1 MSTEADSSLER
12 NPAFG
17 LHPDR
22 IIIFS
27 RYAVPGQAKTRLIPA
42 LGAEKAAHL
51 QVLMSRHTLRT
62 AREYASKYSCDIE
75 VRFAGGEPNKI
86 ARQMGITAHYV
97 PQEGLDLGERLV
109 RAVRSAFQTGTQRV
123 VVIGADCP
131 DLNQED
137 LCKTFDKLSGHDL
150 VLGPARDGGYY
161 LIGLRA
167 DRPELFRGIEWGTQ
181 RVLQQTLARAQ
192 EAELRVSE
200 LPIRSDVDEPEDL
213 LICSRM
219 APLFSDVLPS
229 ARPGLLSIIIPT
241 RNEESRIEE
250 TLSPLL
256 SMSDVEILVA
266 DGGSEDATAEIA
278 EKLGARVLR
287 TRPGRGRQMNAAA
300 AQAAGEALLFL
311 HADTRLPA
319 DFQKH
324 IWAILA
330 RGAIAG
336 AFPLQIQG
344 KGISFRA
351 VEWGAN
357 VRSRLRQM
365 PYGDQGLFLKAETF
379 SRLGGF
385 RNWPLMED
393 YEFCKRLRRIG
404 KIQLASAPVTTSARR
419 WRERGVIRTTLL
431 NQCFITA
438 YLLGASPNRLAH
450 WYYKSSK

>member
-1 MSTEADSSLER
+1 MSTEAESTLER

-51 QVLMSRHTLRT
+51 QVLMSRHTLHT
-62 AREYASKYSCDIE
+62 AREYASKYSCDVE
-75 VRFAGGEPNKI
+75 VRFAGGDPDKI
-86 ARQMGITAHYV
+86 AQQIGSVAHYV
-97 PQEGLDLGERLV
+97 PQEGINLGERLE
-109 RAVRSAFQTGTQRV
+109 RAVQSAFQTGTQRV

-131 DLNQED
+131 ELDQDD
-137 LCKTFDKLSGHDL
+137 LCNAFDKLSGNDL

-167 DRPELFRGIEWGTQ
+167 NRPELFRGIEWGTEC
-181 RVLQQTLARAQ
+181 VLQQTLARAQ
-192 EAELRVSE
+192 EARLRVSE
-200 LPIRSDVDEPEDL
+200 LPIRSDVDDPEDL
-213 LICSRM
+213 LICTRM
-219 APLFSDVLPS
+219 VPLFSDVLPS
-229 ARPGLLSIIIPT
+229 PQPGLLSVIIPT
-241 RNEESRIEE
+241 RNEATRIEE

-256 SMSDVEILVA
+256 STSDVEILVA
-266 DGGSEDATAEIA
+266 DGGSEDATAEIV
-278 EKLGARVLR
+278 ERLGVRVLR

-300 AQAAGEALLFL
+300 AQARGEALLFL
-311 HADTRLPA
+311 HADTRLPI

-324 IWAILA
+324 VWTIMAS
-330 RGAIAG
+330 GAIAG
-336 AFPLQIQG
+336 AFPLQIHG

-379 SRLGGF
+379 YRLGGF

-393 YEFCKRLRRIG
+393 YEFCKRLRRNG
-404 KIQLASAPVTTSARR
+404 KIQLASVPVTTSARR
-419 WRERGVIRTTLL
+419 WQERGVIRTTLL
-431 NQCFITA
+431 NQCCITA
-438 YLLGASPNRLAH
+438 YLAGASPNRLAR
-450 WYYKSSK
+450 WYYNSSK